1 MKPDTRSFYVQAVR
15 RALTHIAAHLDEAL
29 DLESLARGACL
40 SPFHFHRVFGGMV
53 GETPMELVRRLR
65 MERAAW
71 RLAHTTASVADIA
84 FGAGYET
91 HEAFTRA
98 FRGCYNVPPSE
109 FRRQQLT
116 RIELAASN
124 GVHYDANAAT
134 ALAGFTPRNTGGL
147 TMQVELKDKPALRA
161 AGVRHVGPYMQINE
175 AFGRLGAIAG
185 PAGLF
190 AHPGAAMI
198 AIYHD
203 DPESTPVDQ
212 LRSDAAIVVPDGVT
226 IPPSLTEHRLPAR
239 RYACTVYTGP
249 YERLGDVWQRL
260 MGEWIPSNG
269 LRIADGESYE
279 LYLNDPS
286 RTPKEQLKTE
296 ICVPIDG

>member
-1 MKPDTRSFYVQAVR
+1 MKSETRSTYAQAVGR
-15 RALTHIAAHLDEAL
+15 VLAHIAAHLDEAL

-71 RLAHTTASVADIA
+71 RLAHTTASVTNIA

-98 FRGCYNVPPSE
+98 FRACYNLPPSE
-109 FRRQQLT
+109 FRRRQLT
-116 RIELAASN
+116 RIELSASN
-124 GVHYDANAAT
+124 GIHFDDENAAA
-134 ALAGFTPRNTGGL
+134 ALAAFTPRNTGGL
-147 TMQVELKDKPALRA
+147 TMQVELKNKPALRA
-161 AGVRHVGPYMQINE
+161 AGVRHIGPYMQINE

-190 AHPGAAMI
+190 AQPGAAMI

-212 LRSDAAIVVPDGVT
+212 LRSDAAIVVPDGIA
-226 IPPSLTEHRLPAR
+226 IPPFLTEHRLPAR

-249 YERLGDVWQRL
+249 YERLGDVWQRF
-260 MGEWIPSNG
+260 MGEWIPANG
-269 LRIADGESYE
+269 LRIVDGESYE

-286 RTPKEQLKTE
+286 RTPKEELKTE
-296 ICVPIDG
+296 ICVPVA